1 MPDNAPCPMSGV
13 QVRCRCRLMWVT
25 PSVTVPTRRTQR
37 IYDRWRDM
45 DRTHVAVGA
54 LVEQTET
61 EARRGALR
69 PRLYRRRQ
77 MTSQTAT
84 RLVVRFDGEDQT
96 VTIRPHLIRVIEE
109 DDRSG

>member
-1 MPDNAPCPMSGV
+1 
-13 QVRCRCRLMWVT
+13 
-25 PSVTVPTRRTQR
+25 
-37 IYDRWRDM
+37 M

>member
-1 MPDNAPCPMSGV
+1 VPDNAPCPMSGV
-13 QVRCRCRLMWVT
+13 QVRCRCRLMRVT

-61 EARRGALR
+61 EARGGALR
-69 PRLYRRRQ
+69 SRLYRRRQ
-77 MTSQTAT
+77 MTSQSAT

-96 VTIRPHLIRVIEE
+96 VTIRPAPDTGHRGR
-109 DDRSG
+109 RS